1 MNAKDQKIIAHTYTQ
16 KEGFKNTYPW
26 FLRLKEH
33 GLNPVY
39 VTMDGEKSVIRAIE
53 LVWPKIK
60 IQRCLWHIQRE
71 GMRWLRTSP
80 KTQAGVDLRYLFM
93 TVCRIKSD
101 KERKRFIKRYRQWLD
116 QHKEFVM
123 SLPSTT
129 VAFKDLKKAT
139 TLIKNAL
146 ANMFYYLKDRNVHS
160 TTNALESF
168 HSRLKADYRRHRG
181 LTQQHKIQYLSWYC
195 YFKNRAKLATL

>member
-1 MNAKDQKIIAHTYTQ
+1 MNAPDQKIIAHMYAQ
-16 KEGFKNTYPW
+16 KEGFLTTYPW
-26 FLRLKEH
+26 FLKLKGQ
-33 GLNPVY
+33 GLEPQY
-39 VTMDGEKSVIRAIE
+39 ITMDGEKSVIRAIKM
-53 LVWPKIK
+53 VWPRVR

-71 GMRWLRTSP
+71 GMRWLRTYP
-80 KTQAGVDLRYLFM
+80 KTQAGRDLRYLLM
-93 TVCRIKSD
+93 TLCRIQSE
-101 KERKRFIKRYRQWLD
+101 KERKIFIERYRQWLH
-116 QHKEFVM
+116 QHKKFVM

-146 ANMFYYLKDRNVHS
+146 ANMFYYLKDHNVHS

-181 LTQQHKIQYLSWYC
+181 LTEQHKIQYLSWYS